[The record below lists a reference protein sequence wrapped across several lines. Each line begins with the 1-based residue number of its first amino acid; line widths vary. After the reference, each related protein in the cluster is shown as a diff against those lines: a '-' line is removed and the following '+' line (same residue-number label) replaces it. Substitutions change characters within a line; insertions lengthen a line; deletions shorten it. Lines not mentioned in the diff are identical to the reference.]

1 MQYLARVSAQWIPV
15 VITSYNINIIIN
27 VIIISLTTC
36 MVPGTGNVSISV
48 KIWKRARFKAY
59 LPYFMEYLTPTISK
73 FDFIEVSYIEKDTE
87 NSSTVPLS
95 CPVQES
101 ISTLNLAGYFKVVWC
116 LLKFYHPPRLYSYH
130 MYTLWLVLKFDFRLE
145 SPAKLLKQTCD
156 ACVYLLKM

>member
-1 MQYLARVSAQWIPV
+1 
-15 VITSYNINIIIN
+15 
-27 VIIISLTTC
+27 

-73 FDFIEVSYIEKDTE
+73 FDFIEEVSYFEKDTE

-101 ISTLNLAGYFKVVWC
+101 ISTLNLAGYFKVV
-116 LLKFYHPPRLYSYH
+116 
-130 MYTLWLVLKFDFRLE
+130 
-145 SPAKLLKQTCD
+145 
-156 ACVYLLKM
+156 